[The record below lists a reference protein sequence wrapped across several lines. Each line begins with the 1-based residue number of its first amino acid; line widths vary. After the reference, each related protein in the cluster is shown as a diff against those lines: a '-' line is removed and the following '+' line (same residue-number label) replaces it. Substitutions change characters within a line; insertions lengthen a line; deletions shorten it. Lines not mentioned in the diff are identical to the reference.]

1 MVSLALKLLADVII
15 ALVAF
20 YVIFSIFQTFVPAT
34 SGSDLCKF
42 YQAILNLP
50 LPSFLKPNVQQC
62 NIQPTTERLTLTD
75 TEHDKVA
82 GDIETYVYNC
92 WHDKASDG
100 NSGIT
105 FLCYELYFSNV
116 DSPVS
121 EKDVTLILSSKG
133 LCSSLPNNF
142 LDYERMDFNCGTLN
156 KIYWSVNGGSYN
168 GTAVTVDITYDAFLH
183 RIEVS

>member
-34 SGSDLCKF
+34 SGSGLCKF

-50 LPSFLKPNVQQC
+50 LPSFLKPNIQQC
-62 NIQPTTERLTLTD
+62 SIQPTTETLTMTD
-75 TEHDKVA
+75 TAHDAVA
-82 GDIETYVYNC
+82 QDIETYIYNC
-92 WHDKASDG
+92 WHDKASNG
-100 NSGIT
+100 SSGIT
-105 FLCYELYFSNV
+105 FLCYELYFSSI

-121 EKDVTLILSSKG
+121 EKDVTLVLSSKN

-142 LDYERMDFNCGTLN
+142 LDFERQDFNCGNAN
-156 KIYWSVNGGSYN
+156 KIYWNAKGGTFN
-168 GTAVTVDITYDAFLH
+168 GTAVTVDIKYDAFVH
-183 RIEVS
+183 QIDVS